1 MGNKEDP
8 TKYQPP
14 KMTVTDGVHKI
25 GKALV
30 SLTPGVGGAAVELYE
45 TLWKAPLDKR
55 MASWTKLIAE
65 GLGKIEQNF
74 EKLAEN
80 PVFVSNVFYATQ
92 AALRTHQKDKLEA
105 LRNAVLN
112 STLPTAPNEDL
123 QLIFINLLDSMTVSH
138 IRVLE
143 FLADPRSYLKGKVSD
158 QEGVRGHPLYPYLE
172 KAFPEMN
179 RTFYMMIVDQLKAR
193 GLTEVNVDQKAEKL
207 FKVHTTGLGRDLVQ
221 FIKAPFEP
229 DE

>member
-1 MGNKEDP
+1 MGHKEDP

-55 MASWTKLIAE
+55 MASWTKLIGE
-65 GLGKIEQNF
+65 VVGKIEQDV

-80 PVFVSNVFYATQ
+80 PVFITNLLHATQ
-92 AALRTHQKDKLEA
+92 AALRTHQKEKLEA
-105 LRNAVLN
+105 LCNAVLN
-112 STLPTAPNEDL
+112 STLPTAPDEDL
-123 QLIFINLLDSMTVSH
+123 QLIFINLLDSMTTPH
-138 IRVLE
+138 IKILA
-143 FLADPRSYLKGKVSD
+143 FLADPRNYLKGKVTD
-158 QEGVRGHPLYPYLE
+158 QEGVRGTPLYPYLE
-172 KAFPEMN
+172 KAFPEMD
-179 RTFYMMIVDQLKAR
+179 RPFYTVIIDQLKAR
-193 GLTEVNVDQKAEKL
+193 GLTEVNIDQKAEKL
-207 FKVHTTGLGRDLVQ
+207 FQGHTTRLGWDLVQ

-229 DE
+229 NE